1 MSKKQRAFSLEAVVQ
16 SVVLLLVILAMCGV
30 FLPIVL
36 SDFPFRITTWTW
48 ILIPLILSLVL
59 FGIVKRG
66 LEALRAGKSKR
77 DAGTDDDVSSER
89 SENSDTPGRRV

>member
-1 MSKKQRAFSLEAVVQ
+1 MSKEQRAYSLEGVVQ
-16 SVVLLLVILAMCGV
+16 FVVLLVVILAMCGV

-36 SDFPFRITTWTW
+36 SDFPFRITTLTW
-48 ILIPLILSLVL
+48 ILILLVVSLVL

-66 LEALRAGKSKR
+66 LEALRASRSKR

-89 SENSDTPGRRV
+89 GPPPG